1 MGYGNDETNIKEPK
15 IYFRGMKNYGK
26 DICRMKK
33 ERIIAAAA
41 AVTLMSGTISPGVF
55 ASNTESTRISDTSWS
70 IPDSVAGKISYSNSY
85 NPAKWQDYWS
95 NGGYAGVTRVI
106 VKGVNAE
113 ITVDNGPEP
122 ADDRT
127 DVQASKGVPDETVIN
142 VSGSG
147 AAGDDGYVFDYDP
160 TVNITNADEVIL
172 ITASDRDKE
181 MGEYDG
187 FKDAAGYDLVN
198 NLSDR
203 VNVAAEKYGGAEF
216 DYGAALAPHAEKHCK
231 EFGAVKLDLNL

>member
-1 MGYGNDETNIKEPK
+1 MGYGNDETYIKEPK

-95 NGGYAGVTRVI
+95 NGDESWRDGLVTGNGENGLLEDCAPEEDVMI
-106 VKGVNAE
+106 FQNVKFNYPSGAQRETPELESVMDDARQSLLNDTKSASSAE
-113 ITVDNGPEP
+113 AVDILLNRAAEWSEDNGLRSGSWKIQNTYAFHPGMQL
-122 ADDRT
+122 RL
-127 DVQASKGVPDETVIN
+127 KMNGLNNGDETN
-142 VSGSG
+142 YYRYTYNRLRQG
-147 AAGDDGYVFDYDP
+147 
-160 TVNITNADEVIL
+160 
-172 ITASDRDKE
+172 
-181 MGEYDG
+181 
-187 FKDAAGYDLVN
+187 
-198 NLSDR
+198 
-203 VNVAAEKYGGAEF
+203 
-216 DYGAALAPHAEKHCK
+216 
-231 EFGAVKLDLNL
+231 